1 MRGRKAIAGAL
12 SALMIATSVP
22 TPALAEM
29 LPTASA
35 AETEPAIEAPAADA
49 SAAETPAVEEA
60 AAEDGAANGT
70 DSDMAAGTATEQD
83 TVAEENSS
91 ATAGTETAEDI
102 VEEGVTAGDAAPAAA
117 ANEPAQQAAGD
128 PYEETAPTYDAA
140 ALARIYG
147 SVSYRVGD
155 GYASSTSVVSAGNFE
170 RIGKPMKNNETG
182 GWRIV
187 ATLKADGTADDYGL
201 RSWDV
206 GGNDP
211 ASLFIDAEASDLSII
226 FETSSATDGTWSVSA
241 RAVLVFT
248 AEQPQPAQPAQ
259 PGTTDVIKAAATIDY
274 TLKNAEDGTYD
285 GAVAIGSDSRMA
297 NITSVYWNE
306 GLSAWAVDVTLR
318 QLGTPADY
326 GIDVPAFFA
335 GDYALDTAS
344 SKFVTTLVYQDGA
357 WARAAGATAS
367 LVFTEQ
373 VAQAPAFDL
382 SQITSKVLSYD
393 ITGGGLKPKS
403 YSMRGNEI
411 PADMVE
417 SLSDPVQNED
427 GGWDIVVTL
436 KNGTAADYDVPEG
449 YLRGQAAEEMVID
462 PTAETVMQF
471 TAKTDSPTDTTWTV
485 YAGDKAEFTFVH
497 ESQIAPAFDIN
508 NELNVWG
515 TVGYDLMYA
524 DGTSSTDNG
533 THLVSAENVA
543 SEGEPYQTEGGCW
556 AIDVTL
562 KDTAT
567 PDDYQVPNWQLGDGE
582 FKLDKDASDL
592 TMTFRTLTPD
602 GTTWYCAGADRAN
615 LVFVEQGTDPV
626 VAPAFDINNELNVWG
641 TVGYD
646 LMYADGT
653 SSTDNGT
660 HLVSAENVAS
670 EGEPYQTE
678 GGCWAIDVTLKDTAT
693 PDDYQVPN
701 WQLGDGEFKLD
712 KDASDLTMTFRTLTP
727 DGTTWYCAG
736 ADRANLVFV
745 EQGTDPGEQ
754 PGGDEQKP
762 GGDEGQQPGGDEHQ
776 PGDSEGQ
783 QSGDD
788 VKDVADDGSADAQ
801 DARDN
806 TADSDDGEEGETL
819 PQTGDPLGGL
829 IAIAAGSM
837 ITLVAGV
844 ELKRRH
850 QKRDC

>member
-29 LPTASA
+29 LPA
-35 AETEPAIEAPAADA
+35 AP
-49 SAAETPAVEEA
+49 AAETPATDATATGTPAADALATETPAVEDAVTEDA
-60 AAEDGAANGT
+60 AAEGATSAT
-70 DSDMAAGTATEQD
+70 VDDAATEQGAVVEEGAS
-83 TVAEENSS
+83 VAAED
-91 ATAGTETAEDI
+91 ETAESEVSED
-102 VEEGVTAGDAAPAAA
+102 VAAKDAAPVAAA
-117 ANEPAQQAAGD
+117 DEPATQAASD
-128 PYEETAPTYDAA
+128 PYEEIAPAHDDAE
-140 ALARIYG
+140 LARIFG
-147 SVSYRVGD
+147 TVSYRVGD
-155 GYASSTSVVSAGNFE
+155 GSANSTSVVSADNFA

-201 RSWDV
+201 RSWEV
-206 GGNDP
+206 GGKNP
-211 ASLFIDAEASDLSII
+211 ASLFIDADASDLSII
-226 FETSSATDGTWSVSA
+226 FETSSATDDTWSVSA
-241 RAVLVFT
+241 RAVFVFT

-259 PGTTDVIKAAATIDY
+259 PGITDVIEAAATIDY

-357 WARAAGATAS
+357 WVRAAGATAS

-403 YSMRGNEI
+403 YGMRGNEI

-417 SLSDPVQNED
+417 STSEPVQNKD

-497 ESQIAPAFDIN
+497 ESKVAPKADAIAGLWGTVYYTLRNADGTEGYTVTTLVKPENLAVGTPYWEDGAWKADVTVDSLTTPEDYGISVPTWYDDEYRLDAEDSKFTFTVTRNAEGTWSADPLDAATLVFNPVVAPAFDIN
-508 NELNVWG
+508 GELLVYG
-515 TVGYDLMYA
+515 TVTYDLKYV
-524 DGTSSTDNG
+524 DGTSRDDNG
-533 THLVSAENVA
+533 TYLVSADNIESMGA
-543 SEGEPYQTEGGCW
+543 PYRTEDGCW
-556 AIDVTL
+556 AVDVTL
-562 KDTAT
+562 KDAAT
-567 PDDYQVPNWQLGDGE
+567 PDDYQVPNWMLGDGV
-582 FKLDKDASDL
+582 FKLDVEASDL
-592 TMTFRTLTPD
+592 TLTFRTLRAD
-602 GTTWYCAGADRAN
+602 GTTWY
-615 LVFVEQGTDPV
+615 
-626 VAPAFDINNELNVWG
+626 
-641 TVGYD
+641 
-646 LMYADGT
+646 
-653 SSTDNGT
+653 
-660 HLVSAENVAS
+660 
-670 EGEPYQTE
+670 
-678 GGCWAIDVTLKDTAT
+678 
-693 PDDYQVPN
+693 
-701 WQLGDGEFKLD
+701 
-712 KDASDLTMTFRTLTP
+712 
-727 DGTTWYCAG
+727 
-736 ADRANLVFV
+736 
-745 EQGTDPGEQ
+745 
-754 PGGDEQKP
+754 
-762 GGDEGQQPGGDEHQ
+762 
-776 PGDSEGQ
+776 
-783 QSGDD
+783 
-788 VKDVADDGSADAQ
+788 
-801 DARDN
+801 
-806 TADSDDGEEGETL
+806 
-819 PQTGDPLGGL
+819 
-829 IAIAAGSM
+829 
-837 ITLVAGV
+837 
-844 ELKRRH
+844 
-850 QKRDC
+850 

>member
-1 MRGRKAIAGAL
+1 
-12 SALMIATSVP
+12 MIATSVP

-29 LPTASA
+29 LPAAPA

-70 DSDMAAGTATEQD
+70 DSDMAAGAATEQD

-91 ATAGTETAEDI
+91 ATTGTETAEDI
-102 VEEGVTAGDAAPAAA
+102 VEEGVTAGGVVPAAA
-117 ANEPAQQAAGD
+117 ANEPAPQAIGD
-128 PYEETAPTYDAA
+128 PYEETAPTYDDA

-155 GYASSTSVVSAGNFE
+155 GSANSTSVVSAGNFE

-201 RSWDV
+201 RSWEV
-206 GGNDP
+206 GGKNP
-211 ASLFIDAEASDLSII
+211 ASLFIDADASDLSII
-226 FETSSATDGTWSVSA
+226 FETSSATDGTWNVSA

-259 PGTTDVIKAAATIDY
+259 PGITDVIEAAATIDY
-274 TLKNAEDGTYD
+274 TLKNAEDGAYD

-306 GLSAWAVDVTLR
+306 GLSAWAVDVTLQ

-335 GDYALDTAS
+335 GDYVLDTAS

-357 WARAAGATAS
+357 WVRAAGATAS

-373 VAQAPAFDL
+373 VAQAPAFNL

-403 YSMRGNEI
+403 YGMRGNEI

-417 SLSDPVQNED
+417 SFSDPVQNED

-497 ESQIAPAFDIN
+497 ESQIAPTFDIN
-508 NELNVWG
+508 GELLVYG
-515 TVGYDLMYA
+515 TVTYDLKYV

-602 GTTWYCAGADRAN
+602 GTTWYCTGADRAN
-615 LVFVEQGTDPV
+615 LVFVEQ
-626 VAPAFDINNELNVWG
+626 
-641 TVGYD
+641 
-646 LMYADGT
+646 
-653 SSTDNGT
+653 STD
-660 HLVSAENVAS
+660 S
-670 EGEPYQTE
+670 
-678 GGCWAIDVTLKDTAT
+678 
-693 PDDYQVPN
+693 
-701 WQLGDGEFKLD
+701 
-712 KDASDLTMTFRTLTP
+712 
-727 DGTTWYCAG
+727 
-736 ADRANLVFV
+736 
-745 EQGTDPGEQ
+745 GEQ

-806 TADSDDGEEGETL
+806 TADSDDDEEGETL

-829 IAIAAGSM
+829 IAIAAGGM